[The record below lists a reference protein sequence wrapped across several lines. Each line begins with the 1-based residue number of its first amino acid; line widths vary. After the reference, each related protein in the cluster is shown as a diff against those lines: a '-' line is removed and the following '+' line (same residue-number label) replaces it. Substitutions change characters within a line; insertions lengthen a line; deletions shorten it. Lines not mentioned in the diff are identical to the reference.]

1 MGIPKMFRFL
11 TDRYPLILQ
20 RLDEDHVFDYFYLDM
35 NGIIHQCTHPSDF
48 EIAIENLDEMF
59 ARIFEYTERLFRIVS
74 PRQLMFLA
82 VDGVAPRAK
91 MNQQRSRRF
100 RSAKEAE
107 RNMADAIARG
117 EEIPPGKR
125 FDSNCITPGTQFMF
139 DLSERFRIWIHQKMT
154 SDPAWQQGC
163 TVVFSGSE
171 VPGEGEHKIMDFIRK
186 WKVSPQYSPEVRHC
200 MYGLD
205 ADLMML
211 GLVAHAPHFT
221 LLREKIKFKKSQR
234 KVPVMTGTDSDAD
247 EFQLLEIAMLRDMLF
262 LEFKRDDGREP
273 WTHFKSRRRP
283 SQLEKN
289 AFMATFSSSEST
301 SPSEGQPSGASKKKA
316 PFEYDSRR
324 IVDDFVFMCML
335 VGNDFIPNI
344 PHLDIAEGAINLMFR
359 IYKHMLPTWGGY
371 LTQGHRLHPERL
383 ESFLGRISQ
392 SETQYFE
399 HRSETDGVPEYST
412 IDYRRKYY
420 ELKFGFDVEAD
431 DSHAQVKSLR
441 KIYMEG
447 LHWVLQYYH
456 NGVPSWNWFYPDFY
470 GILASDMKNLR
481 SIKVTFQKGKPFR
494 PLTQL
499 MAVLPPESA
508 DLLPNPM
515 KELMINPNSPVS
527 RFYPIEFDVDQNGKR
542 NSWEA
547 VVVVPFI
554 DERSLLREV
563 NSIDKEREL
572 TDMEKLRDKTGLEN
586 RFHARDYPISEMKI
600 MPVRPSKYYIPR
612 DIRSRSPSPSS
623 TRSRTSRSSSPRRSP
638 SPRGMSRQRRSDTS
652 SSKDQSTKI
661 PSKSSGRSTSPSGDT
676 LVGSRSSSKRTRS
689 SSRTGSADQL
699 QPRAT
704 RSKSPK
710 PSTAKGRS
718 VRQRSGLDSI
728 HHRTTPDGKGTMP
741 NPQNAPKGPGR
752 PTKQKSGDPSSRE

>member
-20 RLDEDHVFDYFYLDM
+20 RLDEDHVFDHFYLDM
-35 NGIIHQCTHPSDF
+35 NGIIHQCTHPSDS

-74 PRQLMFLA
+74 PRRLMFLA

-100 RSAKEAE
+100 RSAKDAE

-139 DLSERFRIWIHQKMT
+139 DLSERFRVWIHDKMT

-171 VPGEGEHKIMDFIRK
+171 VPGEGEHKIMDFIRT
-186 WKVSPQYSPEVRHC
+186 WKRSPQYSPQVRHC

-221 LLREKIKFKKSQR
+221 LLREKMKFKKSQR
-234 KVPVMTGTDSDAD
+234 RVPVMTGTDSDAD

-262 LEFKRDDGREP
+262 LEFKRDDGHDP
-273 WTHFKSRRRP
+273 STHFRSRRRP

-289 AFMATFSSSEST
+289 AFMATFVSGEST
-301 SPSEGQPSGASKKKA
+301 SHSDRQSPDASKNKI

-335 VGNDFIPNI
+335 VGNDFLPNI

-359 IYKHMLPTWGGY
+359 IYKHMLPSWGGY
-371 LTQGHRLHPERL
+371 LTQSHRLHPDRL
-383 ESFLGRISQ
+383 ESFLSRISQ
-392 SETQYFE
+392 SEMQYFE
-399 HRSETDGVPEYST
+399 HRYETDGVPEYGSV
-412 IDYRRKYY
+412 DYRRKYY
-420 ELKFGFDVEAD
+420 ELKFQFDVEAE
-431 DSHAQVKSLR
+431 DSQARIKSLR

-456 NGVPSWNWFYPDFY
+456 NGVPSWNWFYPHFY
-470 GILASDMKNLR
+470 AILATDMKNLR
-481 SIKVTFQKGKPFR
+481 SIKVAFQKGRPFR

-508 DLLPNPM
+508 DLLPDPM
-515 KELMINPNSPVS
+515 KELMINPSSPVS
-527 RFYPIEFDVDQNGKR
+527 RFYPLEFEVDQNGKR

-554 DERSLLREV
+554 DEGSLLREV
-563 NSIDKEREL
+563 NSIDKEKEL
-572 TDMEKLRDKTGLEN
+572 TEVEKLRDKTGPEN
-586 RFHARDYPISEMKI
+586 WFHAKDYPISEMKI
-600 MPVRPSKYYIPR
+600 MPVRPSKYYVPR

-623 TRSRTSRSSSPRRSP
+623 MRSRTSRSSSPRGSVT
-638 SPRGMSRQRRSDTS
+638 PRGMSRQGRS
-652 SSKDQSTKI
+652 SSKDQSAKI
-661 PSKSSGRSTSPSGDT
+661 PRKSPRRSTSPSAGDS
-676 LVGSRSSSKRTRS
+676 LVQSRSSSKGTRS
-689 SSRTGSADQL
+689 SSRLRSSDQL
-699 QPRAT
+699 QSRAA
-704 RSKSPK
+704 RSKSPR
-710 PSTAKGRS
+710 SSASKGRS
-718 VRQRSGLDSI
+718 VRQRSGLDPI
-728 HHRTTPDGKGTMP
+728 HHRTTPDGNGTKP
-741 NPQNAPKGPGR
+741 SLQNPPRGPGR
-752 PTKQKSGDPSSRE
+752 PSKQKTGDAPQTE